1 MTNRNEDETV
11 ELSQLFNPKNLDTVK
26 PDRYNTKDT
35 FGSDLLIYRYKFS
48 EQITT
53 ALYNFAKLHQYDDR
67 KVFKEYWLIWREDNS
82 KMIEIEINRLQDLNY
97 NKDIEDKMFKS
108 ARYYFRKKQTVVQE
122 PKERRFY
129 ISVQKELLES
139 IDKHILTCI
148 NERKLKPSD
157 GFSDFCENNREKLK
171 EEIIRL
177 VNCDMKNNEIINKI
191 KKTYKNRY
199 FILTKK

>member
-1 MTNRNEDETV
+1 MNTRNEVETV
-11 ELSQLFNPKNLDTVK
+11 ELSQLFNPKILDT
-26 PDRYNTKDT
+26 DRYNTKDAFDRDT
-35 FGSDLLIYRYKFS
+35 LIYRYKFS
-48 EQITT
+48 EQMTT
-53 ALYNFAKLHQYDDR
+53 ELYNFSKLHQYDDR
-67 KVFKEYWLIWREDNS
+67 KVFKEYWLIWREENS
-82 KMIEIEINRLQDLNY
+82 EMIEIEINRLHDLDY

-148 NERKLKPSD
+148 NERKLKPSV

-171 EEIIRL
+171 DEIIRL
-177 VNCDMKNNEIINKI
+177 VNCDMKNNEIMNKI